1 MIIRIVK
8 MTFEKGKE
16 KDFLKI
22 FDEIENKIAEFPGC
36 QKLELLN
43 DVNHPQIFFTYS
55 IWDNESSLEKYRFS
69 ELFKSTWA
77 RTKVLF
83 SKKAEAWSVKK
94 VV

>member
-1 MIIRIVK
+1 MIIRLVK

-22 FDEIENKIAEFPGC
+22 FEEVKSKISSFKGC
-36 QKLELLN
+36 EQLELLN
-43 DVNHPQIFFTYS
+43 DVNAPNVFFTYS
-55 IWDNESSLEKYRFS
+55 IWDTEQSLEKYRFS
-69 ELFKSTWA
+69 ELFKSTWT

-83 SKKAEAWSVKK
+83 AKKAEAWSVKK